1 MHNAHSS
8 VVDGGYTSRMSRQTS
23 SQAHFEPQLV
33 VVDQQIAEFRFVLH
47 AGKNIRICD
56 CALRAYRM
64 P

>member
-1 MHNAHSS
+1 MHTAHSS

-47 AGKNIRICD
+47 AVKTSGYVCTRSLSN
-56 CALRAYRM
+56 A
-64 P
+64 